1 MILRPRRLADALAA
15 DARDLPMLAATTTHS
30 WLRPLDSGRR
40 ASIFLRTPS
49 HRTLQDPAR
58 RAPAASHGPKDSP
71 RVTTILLTDDM
82 AGVRSPLRRILEE
95 WGYRVVEAGDGE
107 EALAV
112 AAGLD
117 GPIHLLLTD
126 VVMPGMSGGELAR
139 KLGESRPTMKVLF
152 MSGYSPE
159 AIATNG
165 NLLPGSSFLSKPFTA
180 SDLVDR
186 VQETLNTSA

>member
-1 MILRPRRLADALAA
+1 M
-15 DARDLPMLAATTTHS
+15 
-30 WLRPLDSGRR
+30 
-40 ASIFLRTPS
+40 
-49 HRTLQDPAR
+49 
-58 RAPAASHGPKDSP
+58 
-71 RVTTILLTDDM
+71 TTILLADDM
-82 AGVRSPLRRILEE
+82 AGVRNPVRKILEGR
-95 WGYRVVEAGDGE
+95 GYRVVEAGGGE
-107 EALAV
+107 EALAM

-139 KLGESRPTMKVLF
+139 KLGEIRPATKVLF

-159 AIATNG
+159 AVATHG

-186 VQETLNTSA
+186 VQQTLSASPTHPMATASSARSPNASG

>member
-1 MILRPRRLADALAA
+1 
-15 DARDLPMLAATTTHS
+15 
-30 WLRPLDSGRR
+30 
-40 ASIFLRTPS
+40 
-49 HRTLQDPAR
+49 
-58 RAPAASHGPKDSP
+58 
-71 RVTTILLTDDM
+71 V
-82 AGVRSPLRRILEE
+82 
-95 WGYRVVEAGDGE
+95 GYWVVEVRGGE

-139 KLGESRPTMKVLF
+139 KLGKSRPTMKVLF

-159 AIATNG
+159 AIVTNG
-165 NLLPGSSFLSKPFTA
+165 HLLPGSSFLSKPFRA

-186 VQETLNTSA
+186 VKETLSAPSLPYTAPAIPLRS